1 MAGDE
6 KGRAQRF
13 YVTKADQSDNSI
25 RGKSVLWGKRF
36 HITGRGMEAEH
47 NFVEEAIDAR

>member
-6 KGRAQRF
+6 KRRAQRF
-13 YVTKADQSDNSI
+13 YITKADQSDNSI

-36 HITGRGMEAEH
+36 HITGLGMEAEH
-47 NFVEEAIDAR
+47 NVVEEAIDTR